1 METKQILVE
10 GIVQGVGF
18 RPFVYRIAVES
29 SLKGYVR
36 NLGNVVEIIVQGT
49 HTDLEEFLFNL
60 QNKLP
65 PIAKINNIEI
75 KDLNREDEKYEDY
88 ISFDIMESA
97 DDFAGTS
104 VIPPDVAICDN
115 CLEEINDP
123 ENRRYKYPFN
133 ACTDCGPRFTV
144 IEKVPY
150 DRDNTTM
157 EDFPLCDECEIEYT
171 NPLDRR
177 YHAEAACCEDCGPSL
192 KLLKNTGNPEAALEI
207 DCEDPLKETARLLDE
222 GRILA
227 IKGIGG
233 THLVANVKNK
243 ETVDLLRER
252 LGRESQAFA
261 VMSPDI
267 ETIKTFAIISKEEEK
282 TLKSKERP
290 IVILKKSENYDFAD
304 SVSPDLHNIGVMLP
318 YAPLHHLLFNET
330 DSPAY
335 IMTSANV
342 PGEPMMITN
351 EEIVGNLSNIA
362 DYYLV
367 HNRRILNRCDDSV
380 VRFRKDE
387 LAFIRRS
394 RGYTPEPYDLSGKYT
409 YLNDEFDNLN
419 ILALGPELDVTFTII
434 KNSKAYVSQHIGNTN
449 KYRTYQFLKEAV
461 EHMMQITK
469 TDRFDLIACDMH
481 PQFFTTQLAREYAEK
496 YDCPLIQVQHH
507 HAHGVS
513 LINDH
518 VLNKSDLDELN
529 EKTLEETAEANEKAE
544 INETAKDNEKAE
556 INETAKDNEKAE
568 INETAKDNEKAE
580 IIKNPKE
587 MIIIAS
593 DGVGYGDD
601 GGAWGGEILYTDI
614 ESYRR
619 VASLMPQ
626 KMPGGDLCTKY
637 PARMLAAI
645 LSNPNSDYKAD
656 KYSEEHVK
664 ELMEK
669 NYLDAF
675 PHGKME
681 IASMFKQIERNLNVG
696 INTSTGRCLD
706 SIAVALD
713 ICKERSYEGEAPM
726 KLESAAFNYLK
737 MNASDTLKDY
747 PIIIKDYENR
757 KILDTTAI
765 LRYVIEK
772 LEEGEDIGRIAEAG
786 QEAVSIGLAKLAVEA
801 ARECGID
808 TIGVTGGTFYNEAIT
823 AHIKDCIEKEE
834 LKFIQH
840 TNSCPGDGSV
850 SLGQA
855 IVAGINFKK

>member
-18 RPFVYRIAVES
+18 RPFVYRIATEA
-29 SLKGYVR
+29 SLNGYVR
-36 NLGNVVEIIVQGT
+36 NLGNVVEIILQGS
-49 HTDLEEFLFNL
+49 HQDMEEFLFNL

-65 PIAKINNIEI
+65 PIAKINNIETR
-75 KDLNREDEKYEDY
+75 DLKEEDEKFSSYTDFT
-88 ISFDIMESA
+88 IKESA

-123 ENRRYKYPFN
+123 QNRRYKYPFN

-192 KLLKNTGNPEAALEI
+192 KLLKNTGGDGDSAIEI

-222 GRILA
+222 GKILA

-233 THLVANVKNK
+233 THLVANVKIK
-243 ETVDLLRER
+243 ETVDLLRQR
-252 LGRESQAFA
+252 LGRKSQAFA

-267 ETIKTFAIISKEEEK
+267 ETIKTFAVMSKEEEK

-290 IVILKKSENYDFAD
+290 IVILKKSEDYDFAD

-330 DSPAY
+330 DTPAY

-351 EEIVGNLSNIA
+351 EEIVKNLSKIA

-380 VRFRKDE
+380 VRFRNDE

-409 YLNDEFDNLN
+409 YLNEEFDNLN

-449 KYRTYQFLKEAV
+449 KYRTYQFLKEAI

-469 TDRFDLIACDMH
+469 TDSFDLIACDMH

-518 VLNKSDLDELN
+518 VLNKTDLDEKTSAEMEISQDY
-529 EKTLEETAEANEKAE
+529 EKSELLENSG
-544 INETAKDNEKAE
+544 
-556 INETAKDNEKAE
+556 
-568 INETAKDNEKAE
+568 
-580 IIKNPKE
+580 E

-614 ESYRR
+614 KSYKRM
-619 VASLMPQ
+619 ASLMPQ

-645 LSNPNSDYKAD
+645 LSNPNSDYERD
-656 KYSEEHVK
+656 KYGEENVQ
-664 ELMEK
+664 ELMER

-681 IASMFKQIERNLNVG
+681 IASLFKQIERNLNVG

-706 SIAVALD
+706 SIAAALN
-713 ICKERSYEGEAPM
+713 ICHERSYEGEAPM

-737 MNASDTLKDY
+737 MNDSDKLNDY
-747 PIIIKDYENR
+747 PIIIKDHDDR
-757 KILDTTAI
+757 RVLDTTAI
-765 LRYVIEK
+765 LRYVIDK
-772 LEEGEDIGRIAEAG
+772 LEEGEDIGRIAAAG
-786 QEAVSIGLAKLAVEA
+786 QEAISIGLAKLAIEA
-801 ARECGID
+801 ARDCGID
-808 TIGVTGGTFYNEAIT
+808 TVGVTGGTFYNEAIT
-823 AHIKDCIEKEE
+823 AHIKDCIENAG

>member
-18 RPFVYRIAVES
+18 RPFVYRIATEA
-29 SLKGYVR
+29 SLNGYVR
-36 NLGNVVEIIVQGT
+36 NLGNVVEIILQGS
-49 HTDLEEFLFNL
+49 HQDMEEFLFNL

-65 PIAKINNIEI
+65 PIAKINNIETR
-75 KDLNREDEKYEDY
+75 DLKEEDEKYDDY
-88 ISFDIMESA
+88 SDFVIRESA

-123 ENRRYKYPFN
+123 QNRRYKYPFN

-144 IEKVPY
+144 IENVPY

-192 KLLKNTGNPEAALEI
+192 KLLKNTGGDGDSAIEI

-222 GRILA
+222 GKILA

-233 THLVANVKNK
+233 THLVANVKIK
-243 ETVDLLRER
+243 ETVDLLRQR
-252 LGRESQAFA
+252 LGRKSQAFA

-267 ETIKTFAIISKEEEK
+267 ETIKTFAVMSKEEEK

-290 IVILKKSENYDFAD
+290 IVILKKSEDYDFAD

-330 DSPAY
+330 DTPAY

-351 EEIVGNLSNIA
+351 EEIVKNLSKIA

-380 VRFRKDE
+380 VRFRNDE

-409 YLNDEFDNLN
+409 YLNEEFDNLN

-449 KYRTYQFLKEAV
+449 KYRTYQFLKEAI

-469 TDRFDLIACDMH
+469 TDSFDLIACDMH
-481 PQFFTTQLAREYAEK
+481 PQFFTTQLAKEYAEK

-518 VLNKSDLDELN
+518 VLNKTDLDEKTSAEMEISQDY
-529 EKTLEETAEANEKAE
+529 EKSELLE
-544 INETAKDNEKAE
+544 
-556 INETAKDNEKAE
+556 
-568 INETAKDNEKAE
+568 
-580 IIKNPKE
+580 NPGE

-614 ESYRR
+614 KSYKRM
-619 VASLMPQ
+619 ASLMPQ

-645 LSNPNSDYKAD
+645 LSNPNSDYERD
-656 KYSEEHVK
+656 KYGEENVQ
-664 ELMEK
+664 ELMER

-681 IASMFKQIERNLNVG
+681 IASLFKQIERNLNVG

-706 SIAVALD
+706 SIAAALN
-713 ICKERSYEGEAPM
+713 ICHERSYEGEAPM

-737 MNASDTLKDY
+737 MNDSDKLNDY
-747 PIIIKDYENR
+747 PIIIKDHDDR
-757 KILDTTAI
+757 RVLDTTAI
-765 LRYVIEK
+765 LRYVIDK
-772 LEEGEDIGRIAEAG
+772 LEEGEDIGRIAAAG
-786 QEAVSIGLAKLAVEA
+786 QEAVSIGLAKIAIEA
-801 ARECGID
+801 ARDCGID
-808 TIGVTGGTFYNEAIT
+808 TVGVTGGTFYNEAIT
-823 AHIKDCIEKEE
+823 AHIKDCIENAG

>member
-18 RPFVYRIAVES
+18 RPFVYRIATEA
-29 SLKGYVR
+29 SLNGYVR
-36 NLGNVVEIIVQGT
+36 NLGNVVEIILQGS
-49 HTDLEEFLFNL
+49 HQDMEEFLFNL

-65 PIAKINNIEI
+65 PIAKINNIETR
-75 KDLNREDEKYEDY
+75 DLKEEDEKFSSYTDFT
-88 ISFDIMESA
+88 IKESA

-123 ENRRYKYPFN
+123 QNRRYKYPFN

-192 KLLKNTGNPEAALEI
+192 KLLKNTCNDGEDSGSAIEI
-207 DCEDPLKETARLLDE
+207 DCEDPLKETAHLLDE
-222 GRILA
+222 GKILA

-233 THLVANVKNK
+233 THLVANVKIK
-243 ETVDLLRER
+243 ETVDLLRQR
-252 LGRESQAFA
+252 LGRKSQAFA

-267 ETIKTFAIISKEEEK
+267 ETIKTFAVMSKEEEK

-290 IVILKKSENYDFAD
+290 IVILKKSEDYDFAD

-330 DSPAY
+330 DTPAY

-351 EEIVGNLSNIA
+351 EEIVKNLSKIA

-380 VRFRKDE
+380 VRFRNDE

-409 YLNDEFDNLN
+409 YLNEEFDNLN

-449 KYRTYQFLKEAV
+449 KYRTYQFLKEAI

-469 TDRFDLIACDMH
+469 TDSFDLIACDMH
-481 PQFFTTQLAREYAEK
+481 PQFFTTQLAKEYAEK

-518 VLNKSDLDELN
+518 VLNKTDLDE
-529 EKTLEETAEANEKAE
+529 KTSAEIEISQDSEKAE
-544 INETAKDNEKAE
+544 LLE
-556 INETAKDNEKAE
+556 
-568 INETAKDNEKAE
+568 
-580 IIKNPKE
+580 NPRE

-614 ESYRR
+614 KSYKRM
-619 VASLMPQ
+619 ASLMPQ

-645 LSNPNSDYKAD
+645 LSNPNSDYERD
-656 KYSEEHVK
+656 KYGEENVQ
-664 ELMEK
+664 ELMER

-681 IASMFKQIERNLNVG
+681 IASLFKQIERNLNVG

-706 SIAVALD
+706 SIAAALN
-713 ICKERSYEGEAPM
+713 ICSERSYEGEAPM

-737 MNASDTLKDY
+737 MNDLDKINDY
-747 PIIIKDYENR
+747 PIIIKDHDDR
-757 KILDTTAI
+757 RVLDTTAI
-765 LRYVIEK
+765 LRYVIDK
-772 LEEGEDIGRIAEAG
+772 LEEGEDIGRIAAAG
-786 QEAVSIGLAKLAVEA
+786 QEAVSIGLAKIAIEA
-801 ARECGID
+801 ARDCGID
-808 TIGVTGGTFYNEAIT
+808 TVGVTGGTFYNEAIT
-823 AHIKDCIEKEE
+823 AHIKDCIENAG

>member
-18 RPFVYRIAVES
+18 RPFVYRIATEA
-29 SLKGYVR
+29 SLNGYVR
-36 NLGNVVEIIVQGT
+36 NLGNVVEIIVQGS
-49 HTDLEEFLFNL
+49 HQNMEEFLFNL

-65 PIAKINNIEI
+65 PIAKINNIETR
-75 KDLNREDEKYEDY
+75 DLKEEDEKFSSYTDFT
-88 ISFDIMESA
+88 IKESA

-123 ENRRYKYPFN
+123 QNRRYKYPFN

-144 IEKVPY
+144 IENVPY

-192 KLLKNTGNPEAALEI
+192 KLLKNTGGDGDSAIEI

-222 GRILA
+222 GKILA

-233 THLVANVKNK
+233 THLVANVKIK
-243 ETVDLLRER
+243 ETVDLLRQR
-252 LGRESQAFA
+252 LGRKSQAFA

-267 ETIKTFAIISKEEEK
+267 ETIKTFAVMSKEEEK

-290 IVILKKSENYDFAD
+290 IVILKKSEGYDFAD

-330 DSPAY
+330 DTPAY

-351 EEIVGNLSNIA
+351 EEIVKNLSKIA

-380 VRFRKDE
+380 VRFRNDE

-409 YLNDEFDNLN
+409 YLNEEFDNLN

-449 KYRTYQFLKEAV
+449 KYRTYQFLKEAI

-469 TDRFDLIACDMH
+469 TDSFDLIACDMH

-518 VLNKSDLDELN
+518 VLNKTDLDEKTSAEMEISQDY
-529 EKTLEETAEANEKAE
+529 EKSELLE
-544 INETAKDNEKAE
+544 
-556 INETAKDNEKAE
+556 
-568 INETAKDNEKAE
+568 
-580 IIKNPKE
+580 NPGE

-614 ESYRR
+614 KSYKRM
-619 VASLMPQ
+619 ASLMPQ

-645 LSNPNSDYKAD
+645 LSNPNSDYERD
-656 KYSEEHVK
+656 KYGEENVQ
-664 ELMEK
+664 ELMER

-681 IASMFKQIERNLNVG
+681 IASLFKQIERNLNVG

-706 SIAVALD
+706 SIAAALN
-713 ICKERSYEGEAPM
+713 ICHERSYEGEAPM

-737 MNASDTLKDY
+737 MNDSDKLNDY
-747 PIIIKDYENR
+747 PIIIKDHDDR
-757 KILDTTAI
+757 RVLDTTAI
-765 LRYVIEK
+765 LRYVIDK
-772 LEEGEDIGRIAEAG
+772 LEEGEDIGRIAAAG
-786 QEAVSIGLAKLAVEA
+786 QEAVSIGLAKIAIEA
-801 ARECGID
+801 ARDCGID
-808 TIGVTGGTFYNEAIT
+808 TVGVTGGTFYNEAIT
-823 AHIKDCIEKEE
+823 AHIKDCIENAG

>member
-18 RPFVYRIAVES
+18 RPFVYRIATEA
-29 SLKGYVR
+29 SLNGYVR
-36 NLGNVVEIIVQGT
+36 NLGNVVEIIVQGS
-49 HTDLEEFLFNL
+49 HQNMEEFLFNL

-65 PIAKINNIEI
+65 PIAKINNIETR
-75 KDLNREDEKYEDY
+75 DLKEEDEKFSSYTDFT
-88 ISFDIMESA
+88 IKESA

-104 VIPPDVAICDN
+104 VIPPDVAICDK

-123 ENRRYKYPFN
+123 QNRRYKYPFN

-144 IEKVPY
+144 IENVPY

-192 KLLKNTGNPEAALEI
+192 KLLKNTGGDGDSAIEI

-222 GRILA
+222 GKILA

-233 THLVANVKNK
+233 THLVANVKIK
-243 ETVDLLRER
+243 ETVDLLRQR
-252 LGRESQAFA
+252 LGRKSQAFA

-267 ETIKTFAIISKEEEK
+267 ETIKTFAVMSKEEEK

-290 IVILKKSENYDFAD
+290 IVILKKSEGYDFAD

-330 DSPAY
+330 DTPAY

-351 EEIVGNLSNIA
+351 EEIVKNLSKIA

-380 VRFRKDE
+380 VRFRNDE

-409 YLNDEFDNLN
+409 YLNEEFDNLN

-449 KYRTYQFLKEAV
+449 KFRTYQFLKEAI

-469 TDRFDLIACDMH
+469 TDSFDLIACDMH
-481 PQFFTTQLAREYAEK
+481 PQFFTTQLAKEYAEK

-518 VLNKSDLDELN
+518 VLNKTDLDEKTSAEMEISQDY
-529 EKTLEETAEANEKAE
+529 EKSELLE
-544 INETAKDNEKAE
+544 
-556 INETAKDNEKAE
+556 
-568 INETAKDNEKAE
+568 
-580 IIKNPKE
+580 NPGE

-614 ESYRR
+614 KSYKRM
-619 VASLMPQ
+619 ASLMPQ

-645 LSNPNSDYKAD
+645 LSNPNSDYERD
-656 KYSEEHVK
+656 KYGEENVQ
-664 ELMEK
+664 ELMER

-681 IASMFKQIERNLNVG
+681 IASLFKQIERNLNVG

-706 SIAVALD
+706 SIAAALN
-713 ICKERSYEGEAPM
+713 ICHERSYEGEAPM

-737 MNASDTLKDY
+737 MNDSDKLNDY
-747 PIIIKDYENR
+747 PIIIKDHDDR
-757 KILDTTAI
+757 RVLDTTAI
-765 LRYVIEK
+765 LRYVIDK
-772 LEEGEDIGRIAEAG
+772 LEEGEDIGRIAAAG
-786 QEAVSIGLAKLAVEA
+786 QEAVSIGLAKIAIEA
-801 ARECGID
+801 ARDCGID
-808 TIGVTGGTFYNEAIT
+808 TVGVTGGTFYNEAIT
-823 AHIKDCIEKEE
+823 AHIKDFIENAG

>member
-18 RPFVYRIAVES
+18 RPFVYRIATEA
-29 SLKGYVR
+29 SLNGYVR
-36 NLGNVVEIIVQGT
+36 NLGNVVEIIVQGS
-49 HTDLEEFLFNL
+49 HQNMEEFLFNL

-65 PIAKINNIEI
+65 PIAKINNIETR
-75 KDLNREDEKYEDY
+75 DLKEEDEKFSSYTDFT
-88 ISFDIMESA
+88 IKESA

-123 ENRRYKYPFN
+123 QNRRYKYPFN

-144 IEKVPY
+144 IENVPY

-192 KLLKNTGNPEAALEI
+192 KLLKNTGGDGDSAIEI

-222 GRILA
+222 GKILA

-233 THLVANVKNK
+233 THLVANVKIK
-243 ETVDLLRER
+243 ETVDLLRQR
-252 LGRESQAFA
+252 LGRKSQAFA

-267 ETIKTFAIISKEEEK
+267 ETIKTFAVMSKEEEK

-290 IVILKKSENYDFAD
+290 IVILKKSEDYDFAD

-330 DSPAY
+330 DTPAY

-351 EEIVGNLSNIA
+351 EEIVKNLSKIA

-380 VRFRKDE
+380 VRFRNDE

-409 YLNDEFDNLN
+409 YLNEEFDNLN

-449 KYRTYQFLKEAV
+449 KYRTYQFLKEAI

-469 TDRFDLIACDMH
+469 TDSFDLIACDMH
-481 PQFFTTQLAREYAEK
+481 PQFFTTQLAKEYAEK

-518 VLNKSDLDELN
+518 VLNKTDLDEKTSAEMEISQDY
-529 EKTLEETAEANEKAE
+529 EKSELLE
-544 INETAKDNEKAE
+544 
-556 INETAKDNEKAE
+556 
-568 INETAKDNEKAE
+568 
-580 IIKNPKE
+580 NPGE
-587 MIIIAS
+587 MIRSAS

-614 ESYRR
+614 KSYKRM
-619 VASLMPQ
+619 ASLMPQ

-645 LSNPNSDYKAD
+645 LSNPNSDYERD
-656 KYSEEHVK
+656 KYSEEHVQ

-681 IASMFKQIERNLNVG
+681 IASLFKQIERNLNVG

-706 SIAVALD
+706 SIAAALN
-713 ICKERSYEGEAPM
+713 ICHERSYEGEAPM

-737 MNASDTLKDY
+737 MNDSDKLNDY
-747 PIIIKDYENR
+747 PIIIKDHDDR
-757 KILDTTAI
+757 RVLDTTAI

-772 LEEGEDIGRIAEAG
+772 LEEGEDIGRIAAAG
-786 QEAVSIGLAKLAVEA
+786 QEAVSIGLAKLAIEA
-801 ARECGID
+801 AENCGID
-808 TIGVTGGTFYNEAIT
+808 TVGVTGGTFYNEAIT
-823 AHIKDCIEKEE
+823 AHIKDCIENAG

-850 SLGQA
+850 SHGQA
-855 IVAGINFKK
+855 IVAGITFKK

>member
-1 METKQILVE
+1 MKE
-10 GIVQGVGF
+10 
-18 RPFVYRIAVES
+18 
-29 SLKGYVR
+29 
-36 NLGNVVEIIVQGT
+36 
-49 HTDLEEFLFNL
+49 
-60 QNKLP
+60 
-65 PIAKINNIEI
+65 
-75 KDLNREDEKYEDY
+75 EDEKYDNY
-88 ISFDIMESA
+88 SDFVIRESA

-123 ENRRYKYPFN
+123 QNRRYKYPFN

-192 KLLKNTGNPEAALEI
+192 KLLKNTGGDGDSAIEI

-222 GRILA
+222 GKILA

-233 THLVANVKNK
+233 THLVANIKIK
-243 ETVDLLRER
+243 ETVDLLRQR
-252 LGRESQAFA
+252 LGRKSQAFA
-261 VMSPDI
+261 VMSPNI
-267 ETIKTFAIISKEEEK
+267 ETIKTFAVMSKEEEK

-290 IVILKKSENYDFAD
+290 IVILKKSEGYDFAD

-330 DSPAY
+330 DTPAY

-351 EEIVGNLSNIA
+351 EEIVKNLSKIA

-380 VRFRKDE
+380 VRFRNDE

-409 YLNDEFDNLN
+409 YLNEEFDNLN

-449 KYRTYQFLKEAV
+449 KYRTYQFLKEAI

-469 TDRFDLIACDMH
+469 TDSFDLIACDMH
-481 PQFFTTQLAREYAEK
+481 PQFFTTQLAKEYAEK

-518 VLNKSDLDELN
+518 VLNKTDLDEKTSAEMEISQDY
-529 EKTLEETAEANEKAE
+529 EKSELLE
-544 INETAKDNEKAE
+544 
-556 INETAKDNEKAE
+556 
-568 INETAKDNEKAE
+568 
-580 IIKNPKE
+580 NPGE

-614 ESYRR
+614 KSYKRM
-619 VASLMPQ
+619 ASLMPQ

-645 LSNPNSDYKAD
+645 LSNPNSDYERD
-656 KYSEEHVK
+656 KYGEENVQ
-664 ELMEK
+664 ELMER

-681 IASMFKQIERNLNVG
+681 IASLFKQIERNLNVG

-706 SIAVALD
+706 SIAAALN
-713 ICKERSYEGEAPM
+713 ICHERSYEGEAPM

-737 MNASDTLKDY
+737 MNDSDKLNDY
-747 PIIIKDYENR
+747 PIIIKDHDDR
-757 KILDTTAI
+757 RVLDTTAI
-765 LRYVIEK
+765 LRYVIDK
-772 LEEGEDIGRIAEAG
+772 LEEGEDIGRIAAAG
-786 QEAVSIGLAKLAVEA
+786 QEAVSIGLAKIAIEA
-801 ARECGID
+801 ARDCGID
-808 TIGVTGGTFYNEAIT
+808 TVGVTGGTFYNEAIT
-823 AHIKDCIEKEE
+823 AHIKDCIENAG

-855 IVAGINFKK
+855 IVAGINLKKIVE

>member
-18 RPFVYRIAVES
+18 RPFVYRIATEA
-29 SLKGYVR
+29 SLNGYVR
-36 NLGNVVEIIVQGT
+36 NLGNVVEIILQGS
-49 HTDLEEFLFNL
+49 HQDMEEFLFNL

-65 PIAKINNIEI
+65 PIAKINNIETR
-75 KDLNREDEKYEDY
+75 DLKEEDEKYDNY
-88 ISFDIMESA
+88 SDFVIRESA

-123 ENRRYKYPFN
+123 QNRRYKYPFN

-144 IEKVPY
+144 IENVPY

-192 KLLKNTGNPEAALEI
+192 KLLKNTGGDGDSAIEI

-222 GRILA
+222 GKILA

-233 THLVANVKNK
+233 THLVANVKIK
-243 ETVDLLRER
+243 ETVDLLRQR
-252 LGRESQAFA
+252 LGRKSQAFA

-267 ETIKTFAIISKEEEK
+267 ETIKTFAVMSKEEEK

-290 IVILKKSENYDFAD
+290 IVILKKSEDYDFAD

-330 DSPAY
+330 DTPAY

-351 EEIVGNLSNIA
+351 EEIVKNLSKIA

-380 VRFRKDE
+380 VRFRNDE

-409 YLNDEFDNLN
+409 YLNEEFDNLN

-449 KYRTYQFLKEAV
+449 KYRTYQFLKEAI

-469 TDRFDLIACDMH
+469 TDSFDLIACDMH
-481 PQFFTTQLAREYAEK
+481 PQFFTTQLAKEYAEK

-518 VLNKSDLDELN
+518 VLNKTDLDEKTSAEMEISQDY
-529 EKTLEETAEANEKAE
+529 EKSELLE
-544 INETAKDNEKAE
+544 
-556 INETAKDNEKAE
+556 
-568 INETAKDNEKAE
+568 
-580 IIKNPKE
+580 NPGE

-614 ESYRR
+614 KSYKRM
-619 VASLMPQ
+619 ASLMPQ

-645 LSNPNSDYKAD
+645 LSNPNSDYERD
-656 KYSEEHVK
+656 KYGEENVQ
-664 ELMEK
+664 ELMER

-681 IASMFKQIERNLNVG
+681 IASLFKQIERNLNVG

-706 SIAVALD
+706 SIAAALN
-713 ICKERSYEGEAPM
+713 ICHERSYEGEAPM

-737 MNASDTLKDY
+737 MNDSDKLNDY
-747 PIIIKDYENR
+747 PIIIKDHDDR
-757 KILDTTAI
+757 RVLDTTAI
-765 LRYVIEK
+765 LRYVIDK
-772 LEEGEDIGRIAEAG
+772 LEEGEDIGRIAAAG
-786 QEAVSIGLAKLAVEA
+786 QEAVSIGLAKIAIEA
-801 ARECGID
+801 ARDCGID
-808 TIGVTGGTFYNEAIT
+808 TVGVTGGTFYNEAIT
-823 AHIKDCIEKEE
+823 AHIKDCIENAG

>member
-18 RPFVYRIAVES
+18 RPFVYRIATEA
-29 SLKGYVR
+29 SLNGYVR
-36 NLGNVVEIIVQGT
+36 NLGNVVEIILQGS
-49 HTDLEEFLFNL
+49 HQDMEEFLFNL

-65 PIAKINNIEI
+65 PIAKINNIETR
-75 KDLNREDEKYEDY
+75 DLKEEDEKFSSYTDFT
-88 ISFDIMESA
+88 IKESA

-123 ENRRYKYPFN
+123 QNRRYKYPFN

-144 IEKVPY
+144 IENVPY

-192 KLLKNTGNPEAALEI
+192 KLLKNTGGDGDSAIEI

-222 GRILA
+222 GKILA

-233 THLVANVKNK
+233 THLVANVKIK
-243 ETVDLLRER
+243 ETVDLLRQR
-252 LGRESQAFA
+252 LGRKSQAFA

-267 ETIKTFAIISKEEEK
+267 ETIKTFAVMSKEEEK

-290 IVILKKSENYDFAD
+290 IVILKKSEDYDFAD

-330 DSPAY
+330 DTPAY

-351 EEIVGNLSNIA
+351 EEIVKNLFKIA

-380 VRFRKDE
+380 VRFRNDE

-409 YLNDEFDNLN
+409 YLNEEFDNLN

-449 KYRTYQFLKEAV
+449 KYRTYQFLKEAI

-469 TDRFDLIACDMH
+469 TDSFDLIACDMH

-518 VLNKSDLDELN
+518 VLNKTDLDEKTSAEMEISQDY
-529 EKTLEETAEANEKAE
+529 EKSELLE
-544 INETAKDNEKAE
+544 
-556 INETAKDNEKAE
+556 
-568 INETAKDNEKAE
+568 
-580 IIKNPKE
+580 NPGE

-614 ESYRR
+614 KSYKRM
-619 VASLMPQ
+619 ASLMPQ

-645 LSNPNSDYKAD
+645 LSNPNSDYERD
-656 KYSEEHVK
+656 KYGEENVQ
-664 ELMEK
+664 ELMER

-681 IASMFKQIERNLNVG
+681 IASLFKQIERNLNVG

-706 SIAVALD
+706 SIAAALN
-713 ICKERSYEGEAPM
+713 ICHERSYEGEAPM

-737 MNASDTLKDY
+737 MNDSDKLNDY
-747 PIIIKDYENR
+747 PIIIKDHDDR
-757 KILDTTAI
+757 RVLDTTAI
-765 LRYVIEK
+765 LRYVIDK
-772 LEEGEDIGRIAEAG
+772 LEEGEDIGRIAAAG
-786 QEAVSIGLAKLAVEA
+786 QEAVSIGLAKIAIEA
-801 ARECGID
+801 ARDCGID
-808 TIGVTGGTFYNEAIT
+808 TVGVTGGTFYNEAIT
-823 AHIKDCIEKEE
+823 AHIKDCIENAG

>member
-18 RPFVYRIAVES
+18 RPFVYRIATEA
-29 SLKGYVR
+29 SLNGYVR
-36 NLGNVVEIIVQGT
+36 NLGNVVEIILQGS
-49 HTDLEEFLFNL
+49 HQDMEEFLFNL

-65 PIAKINNIEI
+65 PIAKINNIETR
-75 KDLNREDEKYEDY
+75 DLKEEDEKYDDY
-88 ISFDIMESA
+88 SDFVIRESA

-123 ENRRYKYPFN
+123 QNRRYKYPFN

-144 IEKVPY
+144 IENVPY

-192 KLLKNTGNPEAALEI
+192 KLLKNTCNDGEDSGSAIEI

-222 GRILA
+222 GKILA

-233 THLVANVKNK
+233 THLVANVKIK
-243 ETVDLLRER
+243 ETVDLLRQR
-252 LGRESQAFA
+252 LGRKSQAFA
-261 VMSPDI
+261 VMSPNI
-267 ETIKTFAIISKEEEK
+267 ETIKTFAVMSKEEEK

-290 IVILKKSENYDFAD
+290 IVILKKSEDYDFAD

-330 DSPAY
+330 DTPAY

-351 EEIVGNLSNIA
+351 EEIVKNLSKIA

-380 VRFRKDE
+380 VRFRNDE

-409 YLNDEFDNLN
+409 YLNEEFDNLN

-449 KYRTYQFLKEAV
+449 KYRTYQFLKEAI

-469 TDRFDLIACDMH
+469 TDSFDLIACDMH
-481 PQFFTTQLAREYAEK
+481 PQFFTTQLAKEYAEK
-496 YDCPLIQVQHH
+496 YDCHLIQVQHH

-518 VLNKSDLDELN
+518 VLNKTDLDEKTSAEMEISQDY
-529 EKTLEETAEANEKAE
+529 EKSELLE
-544 INETAKDNEKAE
+544 
-556 INETAKDNEKAE
+556 
-568 INETAKDNEKAE
+568 
-580 IIKNPKE
+580 NPGE

-614 ESYRR
+614 KSYKRM
-619 VASLMPQ
+619 ASLMPQ

-645 LSNPNSDYKAD
+645 LSNPNSDYERD
-656 KYSEEHVK
+656 KYGEENVQ
-664 ELMEK
+664 ELMER

-681 IASMFKQIERNLNVG
+681 IASLFKQIERNLNVG

-706 SIAVALD
+706 SIAAALN
-713 ICKERSYEGEAPM
+713 ICHERSYEGEAPM

-737 MNASDTLKDY
+737 MNDSNKLNDY
-747 PIIIKDYENR
+747 PIIIKDHDDR
-757 KILDTTAI
+757 RVLDTTAI
-765 LRYVIEK
+765 LRYVIDK
-772 LEEGEDIGRIAEAG
+772 LEEGEDIGRIAAAG
-786 QEAVSIGLAKLAVEA
+786 QEAVSIGLAKIAIEA
-801 ARECGID
+801 ARDCGID
-808 TIGVTGGTFYNEAIT
+808 TVGVTGGTFYNEAIT
-823 AHIKDCIEKEE
+823 AHIKDCIENAG

>member
-18 RPFVYRIAVES
+18 RPFVYRIATEA

-36 NLGNVVEIIVQGT
+36 NLGNVVEIIVQGS
-49 HTDLEEFLFNL
+49 HQDMEEFLFNL

-65 PIAKINNIEI
+65 PIAKINNIETR
-75 KDLNREDEKYEDY
+75 DLKEEDEKFSSYTDFT
-88 ISFDIMESA
+88 IKESA

-123 ENRRYKYPFN
+123 QNRRYKYPFN

-192 KLLKNTGNPEAALEI
+192 KLLKNTGGDGDSAIEI

-222 GRILA
+222 GKILA

-233 THLVANVKNK
+233 THLVANVKIK
-243 ETVDLLRER
+243 ETVDLLRQR
-252 LGRESQAFA
+252 LGRKSQAFA

-267 ETIKTFAIISKEEEK
+267 ETIKTFAVMSKEEEK

-290 IVILKKSENYDFAD
+290 IVILKKSEDYDFAD

-330 DSPAY
+330 DTPAY

-351 EEIVGNLSNIA
+351 EEIVKNLSKIA

-380 VRFRKDE
+380 VRFRNDE

-409 YLNDEFDNLN
+409 YLNEEFDNLN

-449 KYRTYQFLKEAV
+449 KYRTYQFLKEAI

-469 TDRFDLIACDMH
+469 TDSFDLIACDMH
-481 PQFFTTQLAREYAEK
+481 PQFFTTQLAKEYAKK

-518 VLNKSDLDELN
+518 VLNKTDLDE
-529 EKTLEETAEANEKAE
+529 KTSAEIEISQDSEKAE
-544 INETAKDNEKAE
+544 LLE
-556 INETAKDNEKAE
+556 
-568 INETAKDNEKAE
+568 
-580 IIKNPKE
+580 NPRE

-614 ESYRR
+614 ESYKRM
-619 VASLMPQ
+619 ASLMPQ

-645 LSNPNSDYKAD
+645 LSNPNSDYERD
-656 KYSEEHVK
+656 KYGEENVQ
-664 ELMEK
+664 ELMER

-681 IASMFKQIERNLNVG
+681 IASLFKQIERNLNVG

-706 SIAVALD
+706 SIAAALN
-713 ICKERSYEGEAPM
+713 ICHERSYEGEAPM

-737 MNASDTLKDY
+737 MNDSDKLNDY
-747 PIIIKDYENR
+747 PIIIKDHDDR
-757 KILDTTAI
+757 RVLDTTAI
-765 LRYVIEK
+765 LRYVIDK
-772 LEEGEDIGRIAEAG
+772 LEEGEDIGRIAAAG
-786 QEAVSIGLAKLAVEA
+786 QEAVSIGLAKIAIEA
-801 ARECGID
+801 ARDCGID
-808 TIGVTGGTFYNEAIT
+808 TVGVTGGTFYNEAIT
-823 AHIKDCIEKEE
+823 AHIKDCIENAG

>member
-18 RPFVYRIAVES
+18 RPFVYRIATEA
-29 SLKGYVR
+29 SLNGYVR
-36 NLGNVVEIIVQGT
+36 NLGNVVEIIVQGS
-49 HTDLEEFLFNL
+49 HQNMGEFLFNL

-65 PIAKINNIEI
+65 PIAKINNIETR
-75 KDLNREDEKYEDY
+75 DLKEEDEKFSSYTDFT
-88 ISFDIMESA
+88 IKESA

-123 ENRRYKYPFN
+123 QNRRYKYPFN

-192 KLLKNTGNPEAALEI
+192 KLLKNTCNDGEDSGSAIEI

-222 GRILA
+222 GKILA

-233 THLVANVKNK
+233 THLVANVKIK
-243 ETVDLLRER
+243 ETVDLLRQR
-252 LGRESQAFA
+252 LGRKSQAFA

-267 ETIKTFAIISKEEEK
+267 ETIKTFAVMSKEEEK

-290 IVILKKSENYDFAD
+290 IVILKKSEDYDFAD

-330 DSPAY
+330 DTPAY

-351 EEIVGNLSNIA
+351 EEIVKNLSKIA

-380 VRFRKDE
+380 VRFRNDE

-409 YLNDEFDNLN
+409 YLNEEFDNLN

-449 KYRTYQFLKEAV
+449 KYRTYQFLKEAI

-469 TDRFDLIACDMH
+469 TDSFDLIACDMH

-518 VLNKSDLDELN
+518 VLNKTDLDE
-529 EKTLEETAEANEKAE
+529 KTSAEIEISQDSEKAE
-544 INETAKDNEKAE
+544 LFE
-556 INETAKDNEKAE
+556 
-568 INETAKDNEKAE
+568 
-580 IIKNPKE
+580 NPRE

-614 ESYRR
+614 KSYKRM
-619 VASLMPQ
+619 ASLMPQ

-645 LSNPNSDYKAD
+645 LSNPNSDYERD
-656 KYSEEHVK
+656 KYGEENVQ
-664 ELMEK
+664 ELMER

-681 IASMFKQIERNLNVG
+681 IASLFKQIERNLNVG

-706 SIAVALD
+706 SIAAALN
-713 ICKERSYEGEAPM
+713 ICSEHSYEGEAPM

-737 MNASDTLKDY
+737 MNDLDKINDY
-747 PIIIKDYENR
+747 PIIIKDHDDR
-757 KILDTTAI
+757 RVLDTTAI
-765 LRYVIEK
+765 LRYVIDK
-772 LEEGEDIGRIAEAG
+772 LEEGEDIGRIAAAG
-786 QEAVSIGLAKLAVEA
+786 QEAVSIGLAKLAIEA
-801 ARECGID
+801 AENCGID
-808 TIGVTGGTFYNEAIT
+808 TVGVSGGTFYNEAIT
-823 AHIKDCIEKEE
+823 AHIKDCIENAG

>member
-18 RPFVYRIAVES
+18 RPFVYRIATEA
-29 SLKGYVR
+29 SLNGYVR
-36 NLGNVVEIIVQGT
+36 NLGNVVEIILQGS
-49 HTDLEEFLFNL
+49 HQDMEEFLFNL

-65 PIAKINNIEI
+65 PIAKINNIETR
-75 KDLNREDEKYEDY
+75 DLKEEDEKYDDY
-88 ISFDIMESA
+88 SDFVIRESA

-123 ENRRYKYPFN
+123 QNRRYKYPFN

-144 IEKVPY
+144 IENVPY

-192 KLLKNTGNPEAALEI
+192 KLLKNTGGDGDSAIEI

-222 GRILA
+222 GKILA

-233 THLVANVKNK
+233 THLVANVKIK
-243 ETVDLLRER
+243 ETVDLLRQR
-252 LGRESQAFA
+252 LGRKSQAFA

-267 ETIKTFAIISKEEEK
+267 ETIKTFAVMSKEEEK

-290 IVILKKSENYDFAD
+290 IVILKKSEDYDFAD

-330 DSPAY
+330 DTPAY

-351 EEIVGNLSNIA
+351 EEIVKNLSKIA

-380 VRFRKDE
+380 VRFRNDE

-409 YLNDEFDNLN
+409 YLNEEFDNLN

-449 KYRTYQFLKEAV
+449 KYRTYQFLKEAI

-469 TDRFDLIACDMH
+469 TDSFDLIACDMH
-481 PQFFTTQLAREYAEK
+481 PQFFTTQLAKEYAEK

-518 VLNKSDLDELN
+518 VLNKTDLE
-529 EKTLEETAEANEKAE
+529 EKTSAEMEISQDYEKSELLE
-544 INETAKDNEKAE
+544 
-556 INETAKDNEKAE
+556 
-568 INETAKDNEKAE
+568 
-580 IIKNPKE
+580 NPGE

-614 ESYRR
+614 KSYKRM
-619 VASLMPQ
+619 ASLMPQ

-645 LSNPNSDYKAD
+645 LSNPNSDYERD
-656 KYSEEHVK
+656 KYGEENVQ
-664 ELMEK
+664 ELMER

-681 IASMFKQIERNLNVG
+681 IASLFKQIERNLNVG

-706 SIAVALD
+706 SIAAALN
-713 ICKERSYEGEAPM
+713 ICHERSYEGEAPM

-737 MNASDTLKDY
+737 MNDSDKLNDY
-747 PIIIKDYENR
+747 PIIIKDHDDR
-757 KILDTTAI
+757 RVLDTTAI
-765 LRYVIEK
+765 LRYVIDK
-772 LEEGEDIGRIAEAG
+772 LEEGEDIGRIAAAG
-786 QEAVSIGLAKLAVEA
+786 QEAVSIGLAKIAIEA
-801 ARECGID
+801 ARDCGID
-808 TIGVTGGTFYNEAIT
+808 TVGVTGGTFYNEAIT
-823 AHIKDCIEKEE
+823 AHIKDCIENAG

>member
-18 RPFVYRIAVES
+18 RPFVYRIATEA
-29 SLKGYVR
+29 SLNGYVR
-36 NLGNVVEIIVQGT
+36 NLGNVVEIIVQGS
-49 HTDLEEFLFNL
+49 HQNMEEFLFNL

-65 PIAKINNIEI
+65 PIAKINNIETR
-75 KDLNREDEKYEDY
+75 DLKEEDEKFSSYTDFT
-88 ISFDIMESA
+88 IKESA

-123 ENRRYKYPFN
+123 QNRRYKYPFN

-192 KLLKNTGNPEAALEI
+192 KLLKNTGGDGDSAIEI

-222 GRILA
+222 GKILA

-233 THLVANVKNK
+233 THLVANVKIK
-243 ETVDLLRER
+243 ETVDLLRQR
-252 LGRESQAFA
+252 LGRKSQAFA

-267 ETIKTFAIISKEEEK
+267 KIIKTFAVMSKEEEK

-290 IVILKKSENYDFAD
+290 IVILKKSEGYDFAD

-330 DSPAY
+330 DTPAY

-351 EEIVGNLSNIA
+351 EEIVKNLSKIA

-380 VRFRKDE
+380 VRFRNDE

-409 YLNDEFDNLN
+409 YLNEEFDNLN

-449 KYRTYQFLKEAV
+449 KYRTYQFLKEAI

-469 TDRFDLIACDMH
+469 TDSFDLIACDMH

-518 VLNKSDLDELN
+518 VLNKTDLDEKTSAEMEISQDY
-529 EKTLEETAEANEKAE
+529 EKSELLE
-544 INETAKDNEKAE
+544 
-556 INETAKDNEKAE
+556 
-568 INETAKDNEKAE
+568 
-580 IIKNPKE
+580 NPRE

-614 ESYRR
+614 KSYKRM
-619 VASLMPQ
+619 ASLMPQ

-645 LSNPNSDYKAD
+645 LSNPNSDYERG
-656 KYSEEHVK
+656 KYGEENVQ
-664 ELMEK
+664 ELMER

-681 IASMFKQIERNLNVG
+681 IASLFKQIERNLNVG

-706 SIAVALD
+706 SIAAALN
-713 ICKERSYEGEAPM
+713 ICHERSYEGEAPM

-737 MNASDTLKDY
+737 MNDSDKLNDY
-747 PIIIKDYENR
+747 PIIIKDHDDR
-757 KILDTTAI
+757 RVLDTTAI
-765 LRYVIEK
+765 LRYVIDK
-772 LEEGEDIGRIAEAG
+772 LEEGEDIGRIAAAG
-786 QEAVSIGLAKLAVEA
+786 QEAISIGLAKLAIEA
-801 ARECGID
+801 ARDCGID
-808 TIGVTGGTFYNEAIT
+808 TVGVTGGTFYNEAIT
-823 AHIKDCIEKEE
+823 AHIKDCIENAG

>member
-18 RPFVYRIAVES
+18 RPFVYRIATEA
-29 SLKGYVR
+29 SLNGYVR
-36 NLGNVVEIIVQGT
+36 NLGNVVEIIVQGS
-49 HTDLEEFLFNL
+49 HQNMEEFLFNL

-65 PIAKINNIEI
+65 PIAKINNIETR
-75 KDLNREDEKYEDY
+75 DLKEEDEKFSSYTDFT
-88 ISFDIMESA
+88 IKESA

-123 ENRRYKYPFN
+123 QNRRYKYPFN

-192 KLLKNTGNPEAALEI
+192 KLLKNTGGDGDSAIEI

-222 GRILA
+222 GKILA

-233 THLVANVKNK
+233 THLVANVKIK
-243 ETVDLLRER
+243 ETVDLLRQR
-252 LGRESQAFA
+252 LGRKSQAFA

-267 ETIKTFAIISKEEEK
+267 ETIKTFAVMSKEEEK

-290 IVILKKSENYDFAD
+290 IVILKKSEDYDFAD

-330 DSPAY
+330 DTPAY

-351 EEIVGNLSNIA
+351 EEIVKNLSKIA

-380 VRFRKDE
+380 VRFRNDE

-409 YLNDEFDNLN
+409 YLNEEFDNLN

-449 KYRTYQFLKEAV
+449 KYRTYQFLKEAI

-469 TDRFDLIACDMH
+469 TDSFDLIACDMH
-481 PQFFTTQLAREYAEK
+481 PQFFTTQLAKEYAEK

-518 VLNKSDLDELN
+518 VLNKADLDEKTSAEMEISQDY
-529 EKTLEETAEANEKAE
+529 EKSELLE
-544 INETAKDNEKAE
+544 
-556 INETAKDNEKAE
+556 
-568 INETAKDNEKAE
+568 
-580 IIKNPKE
+580 NPGE

-614 ESYRR
+614 KSYKRM
-619 VASLMPQ
+619 ASLMPQ

-645 LSNPNSDYKAD
+645 LSNPNSDYEMD
-656 KYSEEHVK
+656 KYSEEHVRD
-664 ELMEK
+664 LMER

-681 IASMFKQIERNLNVG
+681 IASLFKQIERNLNVG

-706 SIAVALD
+706 SIAAALN
-713 ICKERSYEGEAPM
+713 ICHERSYEGEAPM

-737 MNASDTLKDY
+737 MNDSDKLNDY
-747 PIIIKDYENR
+747 PIIIKDHDDR
-757 KILDTTAI
+757 RVLDTTAI
-765 LRYVIEK
+765 LRYVIDK
-772 LEEGEDIGRIAEAG
+772 LEEGEDIGRIAAAG
-786 QEAVSIGLAKLAVEA
+786 QEAVSIGLAKIAIEA
-801 ARECGID
+801 ARDCGID
-808 TIGVTGGTFYNEAIT
+808 TVGVTGGTFYNEAIT
-823 AHIKDCIEKEE
+823 AHIKDCIENAG

>member
-18 RPFVYRIAVES
+18 RPFVYRIATEA
-29 SLKGYVR
+29 SLNGYVR
-36 NLGNVVEIIVQGT
+36 NLGNVVEIILQGS
-49 HTDLEEFLFNL
+49 HQDMEEFLFNL

-65 PIAKINNIEI
+65 PIAKINNIETR
-75 KDLNREDEKYEDY
+75 DLNEEDEKFSSYTDFT
-88 ISFDIMESA
+88 IKESA

-123 ENRRYKYPFN
+123 QNRRYKYPFN

-192 KLLKNTGNPEAALEI
+192 KLLKNTGGDGDSAIEI

-222 GRILA
+222 GKILA

-233 THLVANVKNK
+233 THLVANVKIK
-243 ETVDLLRER
+243 ETVDLLRQR
-252 LGRESQAFA
+252 LGRKSQAFA

-267 ETIKTFAIISKEEEK
+267 ETIKTFAVMSKEEEK

-290 IVILKKSENYDFAD
+290 IVILKKSEDYDFAD

-330 DSPAY
+330 DTPAY

-351 EEIVGNLSNIA
+351 EEIVKNLSKIA

-380 VRFRKDE
+380 VRFRNDE

-409 YLNDEFDNLN
+409 YLNEEFDNLN

-449 KYRTYQFLKEAV
+449 KYRTYQFLKEAI

-469 TDRFDLIACDMH
+469 TDSFDLIACDMH

-518 VLNKSDLDELN
+518 VLNKTDLDEKTSAEMEISQDY
-529 EKTLEETAEANEKAE
+529 EKSELLENSG
-544 INETAKDNEKAE
+544 
-556 INETAKDNEKAE
+556 
-568 INETAKDNEKAE
+568 
-580 IIKNPKE
+580 E

-614 ESYRR
+614 KSYKRM
-619 VASLMPQ
+619 ASLMPQ

-645 LSNPNSDYKAD
+645 LSNPNSDYERD
-656 KYSEEHVK
+656 KYGEENVQ
-664 ELMEK
+664 ELMER

-681 IASMFKQIERNLNVG
+681 IASLFKQIERNLNVG

-706 SIAVALD
+706 SIAAALN
-713 ICKERSYEGEAPM
+713 ICHERSYEGEAPM

-737 MNASDTLKDY
+737 MNDSDKLNDY
-747 PIIIKDYENR
+747 PIIIKDHDDR
-757 KILDTTAI
+757 RVLDTTAI
-765 LRYVIEK
+765 LRYVIDK
-772 LEEGEDIGRIAEAG
+772 LEEGEDIGRIAAAG
-786 QEAVSIGLAKLAVEA
+786 QEAVSIGLAKIAIEA
-801 ARECGID
+801 ARDCGID
-808 TIGVTGGTFYNEAIT
+808 TVGVTGGTFYNEAIT
-823 AHIKDCIEKEE
+823 AHIKDCIENAG

>member
-18 RPFVYRIAVES
+18 RPFVYRIATEA
-29 SLKGYVR
+29 SLNGYVR
-36 NLGNVVEIIVQGT
+36 NLGNVVEIILQGS
-49 HTDLEEFLFNL
+49 HKDMEEFLFNL

-65 PIAKINNIEI
+65 PIAKINNIETR
-75 KDLNREDEKYEDY
+75 DLKEEDEKYDDY
-88 ISFDIMESA
+88 SDFVIRESA

-104 VIPPDVAICDN
+104 VIPPDVAICDK

-123 ENRRYKYPFN
+123 QNRRYKYPFN

-144 IEKVPY
+144 IENVPY

-192 KLLKNTGNPEAALEI
+192 KLLKNTGGDGDSAIEI

-222 GRILA
+222 GKILA

-233 THLVANVKNK
+233 THLVANVKIK
-243 ETVDLLRER
+243 ETVDLLRQR
-252 LGRESQAFA
+252 LGRKSQAFA

-267 ETIKTFAIISKEEEK
+267 ETIKTFAVMSKEEEK

-290 IVILKKSENYDFAD
+290 IVILKKSEGYDFAD

-330 DSPAY
+330 DTPAY

-351 EEIVGNLSNIA
+351 EEIVKNLSKIA

-380 VRFRKDE
+380 VRFRNDE

-409 YLNDEFDNLN
+409 YLNEEFDNLN

-449 KYRTYQFLKEAV
+449 KYRTYQFLKEAI

-469 TDRFDLIACDMH
+469 TDSFDLIACDMH
-481 PQFFTTQLAREYAEK
+481 PQFFTTQLAKEYAEK

-518 VLNKSDLDELN
+518 VLNKTDLDEKTSAEMEISQDY
-529 EKTLEETAEANEKAE
+529 EKSELLE
-544 INETAKDNEKAE
+544 
-556 INETAKDNEKAE
+556 
-568 INETAKDNEKAE
+568 
-580 IIKNPKE
+580 NPGE

-614 ESYRR
+614 KSYKRM
-619 VASLMPQ
+619 ASLMPQ

-645 LSNPNSDYKAD
+645 LSNPNSDYERD
-656 KYSEEHVK
+656 KYGEEHVR

-681 IASMFKQIERNLNVG
+681 IASLFKQIERNLNVG

-706 SIAVALD
+706 SIAAALN
-713 ICKERSYEGEAPM
+713 ICHERSYEGEAPM

-737 MNASDTLKDY
+737 MNDSDKLNDY
-747 PIIIKDYENR
+747 PIIIKDHDDR
-757 KILDTTAI
+757 RVLDTTAI
-765 LRYVIEK
+765 LRYVIDK
-772 LEEGEDIGRIAEAG
+772 LEEGEDIGRIAAAG
-786 QEAVSIGLAKLAVEA
+786 QEAVSIGLAKIAIEA
-801 ARECGID
+801 ARDCGID
-808 TIGVTGGTFYNEAIT
+808 TVGVTGGTFYNEAIT
-823 AHIKDCIEKEE
+823 AHIKDCIENAG

>member
-18 RPFVYRIAVES
+18 RPFVYRIATEA
-29 SLKGYVR
+29 SLNGYVR
-36 NLGNVVEIIVQGT
+36 NLGNVVEIIVQGS
-49 HTDLEEFLFNL
+49 HQNMEEFLFNL

-65 PIAKINNIEI
+65 PIAKINNIETR
-75 KDLNREDEKYEDY
+75 DLKEEDEKFSSYTDFT
-88 ISFDIMESA
+88 IKESA

-123 ENRRYKYPFN
+123 QNRRYKYPFN

-192 KLLKNTGNPEAALEI
+192 KLLKNTGGDGDSAIEI

-222 GRILA
+222 GKILA

-233 THLVANVKNK
+233 THLVANVKIK
-243 ETVDLLRER
+243 ETVDLLRQR
-252 LGRESQAFA
+252 LGRKSQAFA

-267 ETIKTFAIISKEEEK
+267 ETIKTFAVMSKEEEK

-290 IVILKKSENYDFAD
+290 IVILKKSEGYDFAD

-330 DSPAY
+330 DTPAY

-351 EEIVGNLSNIA
+351 EEIVKNLSKIA

-380 VRFRKDE
+380 VRFRNDE

-409 YLNDEFDNLN
+409 YSNEEFDNLN

-449 KYRTYQFLKEAV
+449 KYRTYQFLKEAI

-469 TDRFDLIACDMH
+469 TDSFDLIACDMH

-518 VLNKSDLDELN
+518 VLNKTDLDEKTSAEMEISQDY
-529 EKTLEETAEANEKAE
+529 EKSELLE
-544 INETAKDNEKAE
+544 
-556 INETAKDNEKAE
+556 
-568 INETAKDNEKAE
+568 
-580 IIKNPKE
+580 NPRE

-614 ESYRR
+614 KSYKRI
-619 VASLMPQ
+619 ASLMPQ

-645 LSNPNSDYKAD
+645 LSNPNSDYEMD
-656 KYSEEHVK
+656 KYSEEHVRD
-664 ELMEK
+664 LMER
-669 NYLDAF
+669 NYLKAF

-681 IASMFKQIERNLNVG
+681 ITSLFKQIERNLNVG

-706 SIAVALD
+706 SIAAALN
-713 ICKERSYEGEAPM
+713 ICHERSYEGEAPM

-737 MNASDTLKDY
+737 MNDSDKLNDY
-747 PIIIKDYENR
+747 PIIIKDHDDR
-757 KILDTTAI
+757 RVLDTTAI
-765 LRYVIEK
+765 LRYVIDK
-772 LEEGEDIGRIAEAG
+772 LEEGEDIGRIAAAG
-786 QEAVSIGLAKLAVEA
+786 QEAVSIGLAKIAIEA
-801 ARECGID
+801 ARDCGID
-808 TIGVTGGTFYNEAIT
+808 TVGVTGGTFYNEAIT
-823 AHIKDCIEKEE
+823 AHIKDCIENAG

>member
-18 RPFVYRIAVES
+18 RPFVYRIATEA
-29 SLKGYVR
+29 SLNGYVR
-36 NLGNVVEIIVQGT
+36 NLGNVVEIILQGS
-49 HTDLEEFLFNL
+49 HQDMEEFLFNL

-65 PIAKINNIEI
+65 PIAKINNIETR
-75 KDLNREDEKYEDY
+75 DLKEEDEKFSSYTDFT
-88 ISFDIMESA
+88 IKESA

-123 ENRRYKYPFN
+123 QNRRYKYPFN

-192 KLLKNTGNPEAALEI
+192 KLLKNTGGDGDSAIEI

-222 GRILA
+222 GKILA

-233 THLVANVKNK
+233 THLVANVKIK
-243 ETVDLLRER
+243 ETVDLLRQR
-252 LGRESQAFA
+252 LGRKSQAFA

-267 ETIKTFAIISKEEEK
+267 ETIKTFAVMSKEEEK
-282 TLKSKERP
+282 TLNSKERP
-290 IVILKKSENYDFAD
+290 IVILKKSEGYDFAD

-330 DSPAY
+330 DTPAY

-351 EEIVGNLSNIA
+351 EEIVKNLSKIA

-380 VRFRKDE
+380 VRFRNDE

-409 YLNDEFDNLN
+409 YLNEEFDNLN

-449 KYRTYQFLKEAV
+449 KYRTYQFLKEAI

-469 TDRFDLIACDMH
+469 TDSFDLIACDMH

-518 VLNKSDLDELN
+518 VLNKTDLDEKTSAEMEISQDY
-529 EKTLEETAEANEKAE
+529 EKSELLE
-544 INETAKDNEKAE
+544 
-556 INETAKDNEKAE
+556 
-568 INETAKDNEKAE
+568 
-580 IIKNPKE
+580 NPGE

-614 ESYRR
+614 KSYKRM
-619 VASLMPQ
+619 ASLMPQ

-645 LSNPNSDYKAD
+645 LSNPNSDYERD
-656 KYSEEHVK
+656 KYGEENVQ
-664 ELMEK
+664 ELMER

-681 IASMFKQIERNLNVG
+681 IASLFKQIERNLNVG

-706 SIAVALD
+706 SIAAALN
-713 ICKERSYEGEAPM
+713 ICHERSYEGEAPM

-737 MNASDTLKDY
+737 MNDSDKLNDY
-747 PIIIKDYENR
+747 PIIIKDHDDR
-757 KILDTTAI
+757 RVLDTTAI
-765 LRYVIEK
+765 LRYVIDK
-772 LEEGEDIGRIAEAG
+772 LEEGEDIGRIAAAG
-786 QEAVSIGLAKLAVEA
+786 QEAVSIGLAKIAIEA
-801 ARECGID
+801 ARDCGID
-808 TIGVTGGTFYNEAIT
+808 TVGVTGGTFYNEAIT
-823 AHIKDCIEKEE
+823 AHIKDCIENAG

>member
-1 METKQILVE
+1 M
-10 GIVQGVGF
+10 QGVGF
-18 RPFVYRIAVES
+18 RPFVYRIATEA
-29 SLKGYVR
+29 SLNGYVR
-36 NLGNVVEIIVQGT
+36 NLGNVVEIILQGS
-49 HTDLEEFLFNL
+49 HQDMEEFLFNL

-65 PIAKINNIEI
+65 PIAKINNIETR
-75 KDLNREDEKYEDY
+75 DLKEEDEKFSSYTDFT
-88 ISFDIMESA
+88 IKESA

-123 ENRRYKYPFN
+123 QNRRYKYPFN

-144 IEKVPY
+144 IENVPY

-192 KLLKNTGNPEAALEI
+192 KLLKNTGGDGDSAIEI

-222 GRILA
+222 GKILA

-233 THLVANVKNK
+233 THLVANVKIK
-243 ETVDLLRER
+243 ETVDLLRQR
-252 LGRESQAFA
+252 LGRKSQAFA

-267 ETIKTFAIISKEEEK
+267 ETIKTFAVMSKEEEK

-290 IVILKKSENYDFAD
+290 IVILKKSEDYDFAD

-330 DSPAY
+330 DTPAY

-351 EEIVGNLSNIA
+351 EEIVKNLSKIA

-380 VRFRKDE
+380 VRFRNDE

-409 YLNDEFDNLN
+409 YLNEEFDNLN

-449 KYRTYQFLKEAV
+449 KYRTYQFLKEAI

-469 TDRFDLIACDMH
+469 TDSFDLIACDMH
-481 PQFFTTQLAREYAEK
+481 PQFFTTQLAKEYAEK

-518 VLNKSDLDELN
+518 VLNKTDLDE
-529 EKTLEETAEANEKAE
+529 KTSAEIEISQDSEKAE
-544 INETAKDNEKAE
+544 LLE
-556 INETAKDNEKAE
+556 
-568 INETAKDNEKAE
+568 
-580 IIKNPKE
+580 NPRE

-614 ESYRR
+614 KSYKRM
-619 VASLMPQ
+619 ASLMPQ

-645 LSNPNSDYKAD
+645 LSNPNSDYERD
-656 KYSEEHVK
+656 KYGEENVQ
-664 ELMEK
+664 ELMER

-681 IASMFKQIERNLNVG
+681 IASLFKQIERNLNVG

-706 SIAVALD
+706 SIAAALN
-713 ICKERSYEGEAPM
+713 ICHERSYEGEAPM

-737 MNASDTLKDY
+737 MNDSDKLNDY
-747 PIIIKDYENR
+747 PIIIKDHDDR
-757 KILDTTAI
+757 RVLDTTAI
-765 LRYVIEK
+765 LRYVIDK
-772 LEEGEDIGRIAEAG
+772 LEEGEDIGRIAAAG
-786 QEAVSIGLAKLAVEA
+786 QEAVSIGLAKIAIEA
-801 ARECGID
+801 ARDCGID
-808 TIGVTGGTFYNEAIT
+808 TVGVTGGTFYNEAIT
-823 AHIKDCIEKEE
+823 AHIKDCIENAG

>member
-18 RPFVYRIAVES
+18 RPFVYRIATEA
-29 SLKGYVR
+29 SLNGYVR
-36 NLGNVVEIIVQGT
+36 NLGNVVEIILQGS
-49 HTDLEEFLFNL
+49 HQDMEEFLFNL

-65 PIAKINNIEI
+65 PIAKINNIETR
-75 KDLNREDEKYEDY
+75 DLKEEDEKFSSYTDFT
-88 ISFDIMESA
+88 IKESA

-123 ENRRYKYPFN
+123 QNRRYKYPFN

-192 KLLKNTGNPEAALEI
+192 KLLKNTCIDGEDSGSAIEI

-222 GRILA
+222 GKILA

-233 THLVANVKNK
+233 THLVANVKIK
-243 ETVDLLRER
+243 ETVDLLRQR
-252 LGRESQAFA
+252 LGRKSQAFA

-267 ETIKTFAIISKEEEK
+267 ETIKTFAVMSKEEEK

-290 IVILKKSENYDFAD
+290 IVILKKSEGYDFAD

-330 DSPAY
+330 DTPAY

-351 EEIVGNLSNIA
+351 EEIVKNLSKIA

-380 VRFRKDE
+380 VRFRNDE

-409 YLNDEFDNLN
+409 YLNEEFDNLN

-449 KYRTYQFLKEAV
+449 KYRTYQFLKEAI

-469 TDRFDLIACDMH
+469 TDSFDLIACDMH

-518 VLNKSDLDELN
+518 VLNKTDLDE
-529 EKTLEETAEANEKAE
+529 KTSAEIEISQDSEKAE
-544 INETAKDNEKAE
+544 LLE
-556 INETAKDNEKAE
+556 
-568 INETAKDNEKAE
+568 
-580 IIKNPKE
+580 NPRE

-614 ESYRR
+614 KSYKRM
-619 VASLMPQ
+619 ASLMPQ

-645 LSNPNSDYKAD
+645 LSNPNSDYERD
-656 KYSEEHVK
+656 KYGEENVQ
-664 ELMEK
+664 ELMER

-681 IASMFKQIERNLNVG
+681 IASLFKQIERNLNVG

-706 SIAVALD
+706 SIAAALN
-713 ICKERSYEGEAPM
+713 ICSERSYEGEAPM

-737 MNASDTLKDY
+737 MNDLDKINDY
-747 PIIIKDYENR
+747 PIIIKDHDDR
-757 KILDTTAI
+757 RVLDTTAI
-765 LRYVIEK
+765 LRYVIDK
-772 LEEGEDIGRIAEAG
+772 LEEGEDIGRIAAAG
-786 QEAVSIGLAKLAVEA
+786 QEAVSIGLAKIAIEA
-801 ARECGID
+801 ARDCGID
-808 TIGVTGGTFYNEAIT
+808 TVGVTGGTFYNEAIT
-823 AHIKDCIEKEE
+823 AHIKDCIENAG

>member
-18 RPFVYRIAVES
+18 RPFVYRIATEA
-29 SLKGYVR
+29 SLNGYVR
-36 NLGNVVEIIVQGT
+36 NLGNVVEIILQGS
-49 HTDLEEFLFNL
+49 HQDMEEFLFNL

-65 PIAKINNIEI
+65 PIAKINNIETR
-75 KDLNREDEKYEDY
+75 DLKEEDEKFSSYTDFT
-88 ISFDIMESA
+88 IKESA

-123 ENRRYKYPFN
+123 QNRRYKYPFN

-144 IEKVPY
+144 IENVPY

-192 KLLKNTGNPEAALEI
+192 KLLKNTGGDGDSAIEI

-222 GRILA
+222 GKILA

-233 THLVANVKNK
+233 THLVANVKIK
-243 ETVDLLRER
+243 ETVDLLRQR
-252 LGRESQAFA
+252 LGRKSQAFA

-267 ETIKTFAIISKEEEK
+267 ETIKTFAVMSKEEEK

-290 IVILKKSENYDFAD
+290 IVILKKSEDYDFAD

-330 DSPAY
+330 DTPAY

-351 EEIVGNLSNIA
+351 EEIVKNLSKIA

-380 VRFRKDE
+380 VRFRNDE

-409 YLNDEFDNLN
+409 YLNEEFDNLN

-449 KYRTYQFLKEAV
+449 KYRTYQFLKEAI

-469 TDRFDLIACDMH
+469 TDSFDLIACDMH

-518 VLNKSDLDELN
+518 VLNKTDLDEKTSAEMEISQDY
-529 EKTLEETAEANEKAE
+529 EKSELLE
-544 INETAKDNEKAE
+544 
-556 INETAKDNEKAE
+556 
-568 INETAKDNEKAE
+568 
-580 IIKNPKE
+580 NPGE

-614 ESYRR
+614 KSYKRM
-619 VASLMPQ
+619 ASLMPQ

-645 LSNPNSDYKAD
+645 LSNPNSDYERD
-656 KYSEEHVK
+656 KYGEENVQ
-664 ELMEK
+664 ELMER

-681 IASMFKQIERNLNVG
+681 IASLFKQIERNLNVG

-706 SIAVALD
+706 SIAAALN
-713 ICKERSYEGEAPM
+713 ICHERSYEGEAPM
-726 KLESAAFNYLK
+726 KLESEAFNYLK
-737 MNASDTLKDY
+737 MNDSDKLNDY
-747 PIIIKDYENR
+747 PIIIKDHDDR
-757 KILDTTAI
+757 RVLDTTAI
-765 LRYVIEK
+765 LRYVIDK
-772 LEEGEDIGRIAEAG
+772 LEEGEDIGRIAAAG
-786 QEAVSIGLAKLAVEA
+786 QEAVSIGLAKIAIEA
-801 ARECGID
+801 ARDCGID
-808 TIGVTGGTFYNEAIT
+808 TVGVTGGTFYNEAIT
-823 AHIKDCIEKEE
+823 AHIKDCIENAG

>member
-18 RPFVYRIAVES
+18 RPFVYRIATEA
-29 SLKGYVR
+29 SLNGYVR
-36 NLGNVVEIIVQGT
+36 NLGNVVEIILQGS
-49 HTDLEEFLFNL
+49 HQDMEEFLFNL

-65 PIAKINNIEI
+65 PIAKINNIETRAL
-75 KDLNREDEKYEDY
+75 KEEDEKYDDY
-88 ISFDIMESA
+88 SDFVIRESA

-123 ENRRYKYPFN
+123 QNRRYKYPFN

-144 IEKVPY
+144 IENVPY

-192 KLLKNTGNPEAALEI
+192 KLLKNTGGDGDSAIEI

-222 GRILA
+222 GKILA

-233 THLVANVKNK
+233 THLVANVKIK
-243 ETVDLLRER
+243 ETVDLLRQR
-252 LGRESQAFA
+252 LGRKSQAFA

-267 ETIKTFAIISKEEEK
+267 ETIKTFAVMSKEEEK

-290 IVILKKSENYDFAD
+290 IVILKKSEGYDFAD

-330 DSPAY
+330 DTPAY

-351 EEIVGNLSNIA
+351 EEIVKNLSKIA

-380 VRFRKDE
+380 VRFRNDE

-409 YLNDEFDNLN
+409 YLNEEFDNLN

-449 KYRTYQFLKEAV
+449 KYRTYQFLKEAI

-469 TDRFDLIACDMH
+469 TDSFDLIACDMH
-481 PQFFTTQLAREYAEK
+481 PQFFTTQLAKEYAEK

-518 VLNKSDLDELN
+518 VLNKTDLDE
-529 EKTLEETAEANEKAE
+529 KTSAEMEISQDYKKSELLE
-544 INETAKDNEKAE
+544 
-556 INETAKDNEKAE
+556 
-568 INETAKDNEKAE
+568 
-580 IIKNPKE
+580 NPGE

-614 ESYRR
+614 KSYKRM
-619 VASLMPQ
+619 ASLMPQ

-645 LSNPNSDYKAD
+645 LSNPNSDYERD
-656 KYSEEHVK
+656 KYSEEHVQ

-681 IASMFKQIERNLNVG
+681 IASLFKQIERNLNVG

-706 SIAVALD
+706 SIAAALN
-713 ICKERSYEGEAPM
+713 ICHERSYEGEAPM

-737 MNASDTLKDY
+737 MNDSDKLNDY
-747 PIIIKDYENR
+747 PIIIKDHDDR
-757 KILDTTAI
+757 RVLDTTAI
-765 LRYVIEK
+765 LRYVIDK
-772 LEEGEDIGRIAEAG
+772 LEEGEDIGRIAAAG
-786 QEAVSIGLAKLAVEA
+786 QEAVSIGLAKIAIEA
-801 ARECGID
+801 ARDCGID
-808 TIGVTGGTFYNEAIT
+808 TVGVTGGTFYNEAIT
-823 AHIKDCIEKEE
+823 AHIKDCIENAG

>member
-1 METKQILVE
+1 VETKQILVE

-18 RPFVYRIAVES
+18 RPFVYRIATEA
-29 SLKGYVR
+29 SLNGYVR
-36 NLGNVVEIIVQGT
+36 NLGNVVEIIVQGS
-49 HTDLEEFLFNL
+49 HQNMEEFLFNL

-65 PIAKINNIEI
+65 PIAKINNIETR
-75 KDLNREDEKYEDY
+75 DLKEEDEKFSSYTDFT
-88 ISFDIMESA
+88 IKESA

-123 ENRRYKYPFN
+123 QNRRYKYPFN

-192 KLLKNTGNPEAALEI
+192 KLLKNTGGDGDSAIEI

-222 GRILA
+222 GKILA

-233 THLVANVKNK
+233 THLVANVKIK
-243 ETVDLLRER
+243 ETVDLLRQR
-252 LGRESQAFA
+252 LGRKSQAFA

-267 ETIKTFAIISKEEEK
+267 ETIKTFAVMSKEEEK

-290 IVILKKSENYDFAD
+290 IVILKKSEDYDFVD

-330 DSPAY
+330 DTPAY

-351 EEIVGNLSNIA
+351 EEIVKNLSKIA

-380 VRFRKDE
+380 VRFRNDE

-409 YLNDEFDNLN
+409 YLNEEFDNLN

-449 KYRTYQFLKEAV
+449 KYRTYQFLKEAI

-469 TDRFDLIACDMH
+469 TDSFDLIACDMH

-518 VLNKSDLDELN
+518 VLNKTDLDE
-529 EKTLEETAEANEKAE
+529 KTSAEIEISQDSEKAE
-544 INETAKDNEKAE
+544 LLE
-556 INETAKDNEKAE
+556 
-568 INETAKDNEKAE
+568 
-580 IIKNPKE
+580 NPRE

-614 ESYRR
+614 KSYKRM
-619 VASLMPQ
+619 ASLMPR

-645 LSNPNSDYKAD
+645 LSNPNSDYEMD
-656 KYSEEHVK
+656 KYSEEHVRD
-664 ELMEK
+664 LMER
-669 NYLDAF
+669 NYLKAF

-681 IASMFKQIERNLNVG
+681 ITSLFKQIERNLNVG

-706 SIAVALD
+706 SIAAALN
-713 ICKERSYEGEAPM
+713 ICHERSYEGEAPM

-737 MNASDTLKDY
+737 MNDSDKLNDY
-747 PIIIKDYENR
+747 PIIIKDHDDR
-757 KILDTTAI
+757 RVLDTTAI
-765 LRYVIEK
+765 LRYVIDK
-772 LEEGEDIGRIAEAG
+772 LEEGEDIGRIAAAG
-786 QEAVSIGLAKLAVEA
+786 QEAVSIGLAKLAIEA
-801 ARECGID
+801 ARDCGID
-808 TIGVTGGTFYNEAIT
+808 TVGVTGGTFYNEAIT
-823 AHIKDCIEKEE
+823 AHIKDCIENAG

>member
-18 RPFVYRIAVES
+18 RPFVYRIATEA
-29 SLKGYVR
+29 SLNGYVR
-36 NLGNVVEIIVQGT
+36 NLGNVVEIIVQGS
-49 HTDLEEFLFNL
+49 HQNMEEFLFNL

-65 PIAKINNIEI
+65 PIAKINNIETR
-75 KDLNREDEKYEDY
+75 DLKEEDEKFSSYTDFT
-88 ISFDIMESA
+88 IKESA

-123 ENRRYKYPFN
+123 QNRRYKYPFN

-192 KLLKNTGNPEAALEI
+192 KLLKNTGGDGDSAIEI

-222 GRILA
+222 GKILA

-233 THLVANVKNK
+233 THLVANVKIK
-243 ETVDLLRER
+243 ETVDLLRQR
-252 LGRESQAFA
+252 LGRKSQAFA

-267 ETIKTFAIISKEEEK
+267 ETIKTFAVMSKEEEK

-290 IVILKKSENYDFAD
+290 IVILKKSEDYDFAD

-330 DSPAY
+330 DTPAY

-351 EEIVGNLSNIA
+351 EEIVKNLSKIA

-380 VRFRKDE
+380 VRFRNDE

-409 YLNDEFDNLN
+409 YLNEEFDNLN

-449 KYRTYQFLKEAV
+449 KYRTYQFLKEAI

-469 TDRFDLIACDMH
+469 TDSFDLIACDMH

-518 VLNKSDLDELN
+518 VLNKTDLDEKTSAEMEISQDY
-529 EKTLEETAEANEKAE
+529 EKSELLE
-544 INETAKDNEKAE
+544 
-556 INETAKDNEKAE
+556 
-568 INETAKDNEKAE
+568 
-580 IIKNPKE
+580 NPGE

-614 ESYRR
+614 KSYKRI
-619 VASLMPQ
+619 ASLMPQ

-645 LSNPNSDYKAD
+645 LSNPNSDYEMD
-656 KYSEEHVK
+656 KYSEEHVRD
-664 ELMEK
+664 LMER
-669 NYLDAF
+669 NYLKAF

-681 IASMFKQIERNLNVG
+681 IASLFKQIERNLNVG

-706 SIAVALD
+706 SIAAALN
-713 ICKERSYEGEAPM
+713 ICHERSYEGEAPM

-737 MNASDTLKDY
+737 MNDSDKLNDY
-747 PIIIKDYENR
+747 PIIIKDHDDR
-757 KILDTTAI
+757 RVLDTTAI
-765 LRYVIEK
+765 LRYVIDK
-772 LEEGEDIGRIAEAG
+772 LEEGEDIGRIAAAG
-786 QEAVSIGLAKLAVEA
+786 QEAVSIGLAKIAIEA
-801 ARECGID
+801 ARDCGID
-808 TIGVTGGTFYNEAIT
+808 TVGVTGGTFYNEAIT
-823 AHIKDCIEKEE
+823 AHIKDCIENAG

>member
-18 RPFVYRIAVES
+18 RPFVYRIATEA
-29 SLKGYVR
+29 SLNGYVR
-36 NLGNVVEIIVQGT
+36 NLGNVVEIILQGS
-49 HTDLEEFLFNL
+49 HQDMEEFLFNL

-65 PIAKINNIEI
+65 PIAKINNIETR
-75 KDLNREDEKYEDY
+75 DLKEEDEKFSSYTDFT
-88 ISFDIMESA
+88 IKESA

-123 ENRRYKYPFN
+123 QNRRYKYPFN

-192 KLLKNTGNPEAALEI
+192 KLLKNTGGDGDSAIEI

-222 GRILA
+222 GKILA

-233 THLVANVKNK
+233 THLVANVKIK
-243 ETVDLLRER
+243 ETVDLLRQR
-252 LGRESQAFA
+252 LGRKSQAFA

-267 ETIKTFAIISKEEEK
+267 ETIKTFAVMSKEEEK
-282 TLKSKERP
+282 TLNSKERP
-290 IVILKKSENYDFAD
+290 IVILKKSEDYDFAD

-330 DSPAY
+330 DTPAY

-351 EEIVGNLSNIA
+351 EEIVKNLSKIA

-380 VRFRKDE
+380 VRFRNDE

-409 YLNDEFDNLN
+409 YLNEEFDNLN

-449 KYRTYQFLKEAV
+449 KYRTYQFLKEAI

-469 TDRFDLIACDMH
+469 TDSFDLIACDMH

-518 VLNKSDLDELN
+518 VLNKTDLDE
-529 EKTLEETAEANEKAE
+529 KTSAEIEISQDSEKAE
-544 INETAKDNEKAE
+544 LLE
-556 INETAKDNEKAE
+556 
-568 INETAKDNEKAE
+568 
-580 IIKNPKE
+580 NPRE

-614 ESYRR
+614 KSYKRM
-619 VASLMPQ
+619 ASLMPQ

-645 LSNPNSDYKAD
+645 LSNPNSDYERD
-656 KYSEEHVK
+656 KYGEENVQ
-664 ELMEK
+664 ELMER

-681 IASMFKQIERNLNVG
+681 IASLFKQIERNLNVG

-706 SIAVALD
+706 SIAAALN
-713 ICKERSYEGEAPM
+713 ICSERSYEGEAPM

-737 MNASDTLKDY
+737 MNDLDKLNDY
-747 PIIIKDYENR
+747 PIIIKDHDDR
-757 KILDTTAI
+757 RVLDTTAI
-765 LRYVIEK
+765 LRYVIDK
-772 LEEGEDIGRIAEAG
+772 LEEGEDIGRIAAAG
-786 QEAVSIGLAKLAVEA
+786 QEAVSIGLAKLAIEA
-801 ARECGID
+801 AENCGID
-808 TIGVTGGTFYNEAIT
+808 TVGVSGGTFYNEAIT
-823 AHIKDCIEKEE
+823 AHIKDCIENAG

>member
-18 RPFVYRIAVES
+18 RPFVYRIATEA
-29 SLKGYVR
+29 SLNGYVR
-36 NLGNVVEIIVQGT
+36 NLGNVVEIIVQGS
-49 HTDLEEFLFNL
+49 HQNMGEFLFNL

-65 PIAKINNIEI
+65 PIAKINNIETR
-75 KDLNREDEKYEDY
+75 DLKEEDEKFSSYTDFT
-88 ISFDIMESA
+88 IKESA

-123 ENRRYKYPFN
+123 QNRRYKYPFN

-144 IEKVPY
+144 IENVPY

-192 KLLKNTGNPEAALEI
+192 KLLKNTGGDGGSAIEI

-222 GRILA
+222 GKILA

-233 THLVANVKNK
+233 THLVANVKIK
-243 ETVDLLRER
+243 ETVDLLRQR
-252 LGRESQAFA
+252 LGRKSQAFA

-267 ETIKTFAIISKEEEK
+267 ETIKTFAVMSKEEEK
-282 TLKSKERP
+282 TLNSKERP
-290 IVILKKSENYDFAD
+290 IVILKKSEGYDFAD

-330 DSPAY
+330 DTPAY

-351 EEIVGNLSNIA
+351 EEIVKNLSKIA

-380 VRFRKDE
+380 VRFRNDE

-409 YLNDEFDNLN
+409 YLNEEFDNLN

-449 KYRTYQFLKEAV
+449 KYRTYQFLKEAI

-469 TDRFDLIACDMH
+469 TDSFDLIACDMH

-518 VLNKSDLDELN
+518 VLNKTDLDEKTSAEMEISQDY
-529 EKTLEETAEANEKAE
+529 EKSELLE
-544 INETAKDNEKAE
+544 
-556 INETAKDNEKAE
+556 
-568 INETAKDNEKAE
+568 
-580 IIKNPKE
+580 NPRE

-614 ESYRR
+614 KSYKRM
-619 VASLMPQ
+619 ASLMPQ

-645 LSNPNSDYKAD
+645 LSNPNSDYERD
-656 KYSEEHVK
+656 KYGEENVQ
-664 ELMEK
+664 ELMER

-681 IASMFKQIERNLNVG
+681 IASLFKQIERNLNVG

-706 SIAVALD
+706 SIAAALN
-713 ICKERSYEGEAPM
+713 ICHERSYEGEAPM

-737 MNASDTLKDY
+737 MNDSDKLNDY
-747 PIIIKDYENR
+747 PIIIKDHDDR
-757 KILDTTAI
+757 RVLDTTAI
-765 LRYVIEK
+765 LRYVIDK
-772 LEEGEDIGRIAEAG
+772 LEEGEDIGRIAAAG
-786 QEAVSIGLAKLAVEA
+786 QEAVSIGLAKLAIEA
-801 ARECGID
+801 AENCGID
-808 TIGVTGGTFYNEAIT
+808 TVGVSGGTFYNEAIT
-823 AHIKDCIEKEE
+823 AHIKDCIENAG

>member
-18 RPFVYRIAVES
+18 RPFVYRIATEA
-29 SLKGYVR
+29 SLNGYVR
-36 NLGNVVEIIVQGT
+36 NLGNVVEIIVQGS
-49 HTDLEEFLFNL
+49 HQNMEEFLFNL

-65 PIAKINNIEI
+65 PIAKINNIETR
-75 KDLNREDEKYEDY
+75 DLKEEDEKFSSYTDFT
-88 ISFDIMESA
+88 IKESA

-123 ENRRYKYPFN
+123 QNRRYKYPFN

-144 IEKVPY
+144 IENVPY

-192 KLLKNTGNPEAALEI
+192 KLLKNTGGDGDSAIEI

-222 GRILA
+222 GKILA

-233 THLVANVKNK
+233 THLVANVKIK
-243 ETVDLLRER
+243 ETVDLLRQR
-252 LGRESQAFA
+252 LGRKSQAFA

-267 ETIKTFAIISKEEEK
+267 ETIKTFAVMSKEEEK

-290 IVILKKSENYDFAD
+290 IVILKKSEDYDFAD

-330 DSPAY
+330 DTPAY

-351 EEIVGNLSNIA
+351 EEIVKNLSKIA

-380 VRFRKDE
+380 VRFRNDE

-409 YLNDEFDNLN
+409 YSNEEFDNLN

-449 KYRTYQFLKEAV
+449 KYRTYQFLKEAI

-469 TDRFDLIACDMH
+469 TDSFDLIACDMH

-518 VLNKSDLDELN
+518 VLNKTDLDE
-529 EKTLEETAEANEKAE
+529 KTSAEIEISQDSEKAE
-544 INETAKDNEKAE
+544 LLE
-556 INETAKDNEKAE
+556 
-568 INETAKDNEKAE
+568 
-580 IIKNPKE
+580 NPRE

-614 ESYRR
+614 KSYKRI
-619 VASLMPQ
+619 ASLMPQ

-645 LSNPNSDYKAD
+645 LSNPNSDYERD
-656 KYSEEHVK
+656 KYGEENVQ
-664 ELMEK
+664 ELMER

-681 IASMFKQIERNLNVG
+681 ITSLFKQIERNLNVG

-706 SIAVALD
+706 SIAAALN
-713 ICKERSYEGEAPM
+713 ICHERSYEGEAPM

-737 MNASDTLKDY
+737 MNDSDKLNDY
-747 PIIIKDYENR
+747 PIIIKDHDDR
-757 KILDTTAI
+757 RVLDTTAI
-765 LRYVIEK
+765 LRYVIDK
-772 LEEGEDIGRIAEAG
+772 LEEGEDIGRIAAAG
-786 QEAVSIGLAKLAVEA
+786 QEAVSIGLAKIAIEA
-801 ARECGID
+801 ARDCGID
-808 TIGVTGGTFYNEAIT
+808 TVGVTGGTFYNEAIT
-823 AHIKDCIEKEE
+823 AHIKDCIENAG